1 MLKSHNEPAQTCT
14 IACTLWLST
23 YIVVL
28 AFPSC
33 SKSYCCCIVKKG
45 FLYFWYSVTISHLS
59 WPFFSFYFFIFLY
72 HFSTTSIIFLFTN
85 LLYPSFYA
93 NLSISQWLLGFRFC
107 ESHMVTS
114 NVMYK
119 FCRKAIV
126 IYEFINWYQGWF
138 TIWNIYD
145 QWVFYFISWKP
156 HDFSETLCSRRKIW
170 SFL

>member
-1 MLKSHNEPAQTCT
+1 ML
-14 IACTLWLST
+14 
-23 YIVVL
+23 
-28 AFPSC
+28 
-33 SKSYCCCIVKKG
+33 SYSEERFSLFSILCH
-45 FLYFWYSVTISHLS
+45 HL
-59 WPFFSFYFFIFLY
+59 PPLMIIFQFYFFNFLY
-72 HFSTTSIIFLFTN
+72 NFSTTSIIFLFTH

-138 TIWNIYD
+138 AIWNIYD